1 MEALWEMVCS
11 YLNGFEGRI
20 CDVLPEEIG
29 KNRPCAGIFV
39 QSGMKEKAYLDG
51 SVCLRIPFM
60 LCLRINAY
68 SVREKLDG
76 LGSLMGFL
84 RYVRTVP
91 CRGVFEGG
99 RIVGIHGT
107 DIPYRSAVFD
117 DGGEEFKMVFSVDV
131 WLDSLVFGLTEKEDV
146 DEH

>member
-39 QSGMKEKAYLDG
+39 QAGTKEKAYLDG
-51 SVCLRIPFM
+51 SVCVRIPFM
-60 LCLRINAY
+60 LCLRMNAY

-76 LGSLMGFL
+76 VGSLMGLL

-91 CRGVFEGG
+91 CRGEFKGG
-99 RIVGIHGT
+99 HIVGIHGT
-107 DIPYRSAVFD
+107 DIPYRSVVFD
-117 DGGEEFKMVFSVDV
+117 DGGEEFKMNFSVDV
-131 WLDSLVFGLTEKEDV
+131 RLDLAAPDLTEMEDV